1 MASYGEIQITTR
13 NDEAVNRQI
22 RRRAE
27 AGELR
32 QIVERVYTSNLH
44 DDLAA
49 VVKRNVWYI
58 LPHLFPKTVMTSR
71 TGAMVG
77 VYQPVKN
84 GKSYVFLTGPYSPR
98 TVNLPGMEVRLIRGP
113 SALPGDTPMTTDDFY
128 VPSRARALLEN
139 LKPSRMRDGIQR
151 NLSTEEFEEYLVT
164 LLDSGGAD
172 NFNHIRDQARQLAS
186 QLDAEEEFKRLDRLM
201 GALLGTQKARFAS
214 RAAEV
219 RSSGADKACVERL
232 QTLFSYLKS
241 LTFPNLPAS
250 KDGTIRQATAFIEA
264 YFSNFIEGTEFTPKE
279 AQRIVYDGMVPANR
293 PADGHDILATYR
305 LLTDERALRSVP
317 ANYEDFE
324 SMLRARHALLMAAR
338 PDKQPGKFK
347 TAVNSVGGV
356 QMVAPNLVV
365 GTLKIGYDLFRG
377 LTEPFARGLFLHCLI
392 AEVHPFDDG
401 NGRMSRL
408 HFTAE
413 LLQTDQAHVII
424 PTVFRED
431 YNGGMRSLTRRGNPI
446 PISRACLQAQET
458 AAAIQM
464 PSVDD
469 AIIGWAKVNA
479 FMRPGAHARL
489 EKYDPATVID
499 WRGEMPA
506 PASYWEAED
515 GPNPQSLLSPGMLSR

>member
-1 MASYGEIQITTR
+1 MASYGEIQITTG
-13 NDEAVNRQI
+13 NDEAVDRQI
-22 RRRAE
+22 RRRAA

-49 VVKRNVWYI
+49 VVRRSVWYI
-58 LPHLFPKTVMTSR
+58 LPHLFPNTVMTSR
-71 TGAMVG
+71 TGAKVG
-77 VYQPVKN
+77 VYQPEKH
-84 GKSYVFLTGPYSPR
+84 GKSYVFLTGPYATR
-98 TVNLPGMEVRLIRGP
+98 TVNLPGMEVRLIQGP
-113 SALPGDTPMTTDDFY
+113 SALPGDTPMTTPDFY

-139 LKPSRMRDGIQR
+139 LKPSRARGGLQR
-151 NLSTEEFEEYLVT
+151 NLSAEELEEYLVT
-164 LLDSGGAD
+164 LLDSGGAE
-172 NFNHIRDQARQLAS
+172 NFNHIRDQARELAPQLE
-186 QLDAEEEFKRLDRLM
+186 AEEEFKKLDRLM
-201 GALLGTQKARFAS
+201 GALLGTQKMRFAS

-219 RSSGADKACVERL
+219 RSFGADKACVERL
-232 QTLFSYLKS
+232 QALFSHLKS

-250 KDGTIRQATAFIEA
+250 KDGAVRQATAFIEA

-279 AQRIVYDGMVPANR
+279 AQRIVYDGVVPANR

-305 LLTDERALRSVP
+305 LLTDERALRAAP
-317 ANYEDFE
+317 ENYEAFE
-324 SMLRARHALLMAAR
+324 NMLRARHALLVDAR

-365 GTLKIGYDLFRG
+365 GTLKIGYDLLRG

-413 LLQTDQAHVII
+413 LLQADQAHVIV
-424 PTVFRED
+424 PTVFRDD
-431 YNGGMRSLTRRGNPI
+431 YIGGMRSLTRRGDPSPI
-446 PISRACLQAQET
+446 ARACLRAQET
-458 AAAIQM
+458 AAAIQA
-464 PSVDD
+464 PNVDE
-469 AIIGWAKVNA
+469 AIVEWAKVNA
-479 FMRPGAHARL
+479 FMKPGSNARL
-489 EKYDPATVID
+489 EKYDPTTEID

-506 PASYWEAED
+506 PVSYWEAEES
-515 GPNPQSLLSPGMLSR
+515 PQSMLTPGMLSR